1 MKRPAIT
8 LLVCL
13 ATVAG
18 ASAAAAQGHP
28 QTRDGFWFSG
38 GLGYG
43 SYGCG
48 ECDGRTGGFSGGLS
62 LGGTLS
68 PTLQLGAGT
77 TGWTKSEDGATLT
90 VGTLDAR
97 IRFYTSAKGGLYLTA
112 GAGVGTI
119 HAEVA
124 GFGSASETG
133 FSALV
138 GMGYDI
144 RIGKMVSLTPYW
156 NGYTVQAESIDSN
169 IGQFG
174 LAITVH

>member
-1 MKRPAIT
+1 MKNAFPMDQCTERPSPDQ
-8 LLVCL
+8 
-13 ATVAG
+13 AG
-18 ASAAAAQGHP
+18 NSAP
-28 QTRDGFWFSG
+28 TSV
-38 GLGYG
+38 
-43 SYGCG
+43 
-48 ECDGRTGGFSGGLS
+48 S
-62 LGGTLS
+62 LR
-68 PTLQLGAGT
+68 AGT
-77 TGWTKSEDGATLT
+77 APPVVCATLT

-156 NGYTVQAESIDSN
+156 NGYMVTAESIDSN